1 MIINPV
7 IGTLYPRDS
16 CFGYI
21 CLKKKNLQSQMTY
34 PENLYQLPWPG
45 RENMKTT
52 RCIKGIF
59 ILGG

>member
-1 MIINPV
+1 
-7 IGTLYPRDS
+7 
-16 CFGYI
+16 
-21 CLKKKNLQSQMTY
+21 MTY

-52 RCIKGIF
+52 RRIQGIF